1 VRGQLQE
8 GDRLVPTENRFQVV
22 GDFGQRGRVFGVVRF
37 DSVDELFEEEIL
49 RLQKAAVAVQF

>member
-22 GDFGQRGRVFGVVRF
+22 GDFDQRGRVFGVVRF

>member
-1 VRGQLQE
+1 MRGQLQE

-22 GDFGQRGRVFGVVRF
+22 ADFGQRGRVFGVVRF